1 MHPRRR
7 VLVYSNNAHTRE
19 RIRLALR
26 MSIDRSSTPV
36 DFIEVATADA
46 AVQRVSSGGI
56 DMAVLDAEASPA
68 GGLGLAKQLKDELQ
82 QCPPIAVI
90 IARDDDAWLAK
101 WSRADVVVSQPI
113 DPVVLTQAIVPML
126 DGRLTLTD

>member
-1 MHPRRR
+1 
-7 VLVYSNNAHTRE
+7 
-19 RIRLALR
+19 